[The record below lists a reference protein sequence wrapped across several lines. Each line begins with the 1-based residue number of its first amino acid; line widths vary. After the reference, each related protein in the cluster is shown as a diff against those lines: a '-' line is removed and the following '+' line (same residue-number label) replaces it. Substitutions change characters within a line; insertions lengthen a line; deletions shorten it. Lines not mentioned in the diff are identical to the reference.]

1 LKILHTSD
9 WHLGRGLHKYDLHEE
24 QREAVNFIVDQAIER
39 KVAAIVI
46 SGDVYDRPLP
56 PVASIRILQEAI
68 ERLDGAGIT
77 TVITAGNHDSADRLA
92 VYSNILRGSV
102 RIIGSIREVDQPVVL
117 RSGDDELRVY
127 GIPFLFPQI
136 ASPILSELTGR
147 DVPLSHDGVIGAAME
162 LVRNDLAGA
171 DSKSVRSV
179 VMAHAFVTQ
188 YSGSSKTAADQK
200 NGAAPSLTA
209 EVSDSERDISI
220 GGLQTAAADLFSGV
234 TYAAL
239 GHLHGQQFVRAKK
252 DKKLVLRYSG
262 SPIAYSISE
271 STQRKSFTIAD
282 LDFASEFSESKIEIV
297 DIPQRRL
304 VVQLVD
310 DLDNLVSGKYAQ
322 HADDYVD
329 IVVTDDVI
337 RPDAFQ
343 KLTDYFSRFLRKD
356 DRPKNILAG
365 DDYEK
370 RVDIRDAAVTPI
382 DVVNSFYVKI
392 MNSELT
398 KKQIEVIQRALEELA
413 VEDATK

>member
-1 LKILHTSD
+1 
-9 WHLGRGLHKYDLHEE
+9 
-24 QREAVNFIVDQAIER
+24 
-39 KVAAIVI
+39 
-46 SGDVYDRPLP
+46 
-56 PVASIRILQEAI
+56 
-68 ERLDGAGIT
+68 
-77 TVITAGNHDSADRLA
+77 
-92 VYSNILRGSV
+92 
-102 RIIGSIREVDQPVVL
+102 
-117 RSGDDELRVY
+117 
-127 GIPFLFPQI
+127 
-136 ASPILSELTGR
+136 
-147 DVPLSHDGVIGAAME
+147 
-162 LVRNDLAGA
+162 
-171 DSKSVRSV
+171 
-179 VMAHAFVTQ
+179 
-188 YSGSSKTAADQK
+188 
-200 NGAAPSLTA
+200 
-209 EVSDSERDISI
+209 
-220 GGLQTAAADLFSGV
+220 
-234 TYAAL
+234 
-239 GHLHGQQFVRAKK
+239 
-252 DKKLVLRYSG
+252 
-262 SPIAYSISE
+262 
-271 STQRKSFTIAD
+271 
-282 LDFASEFSESKIEIV
+282 
-297 DIPQRRL
+297 